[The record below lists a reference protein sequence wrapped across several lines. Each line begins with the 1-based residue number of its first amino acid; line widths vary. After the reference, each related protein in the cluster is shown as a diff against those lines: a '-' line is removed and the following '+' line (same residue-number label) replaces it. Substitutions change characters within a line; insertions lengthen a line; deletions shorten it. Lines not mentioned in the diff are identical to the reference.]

1 MKNWIDLLYVIDFIS
16 VGILLSAVILNTL
29 KRLESCIK
37 AYIFNSWLLSI
48 LVFFVAVKTGNL
60 HLYIAAFL
68 TLATKGILIPMF
80 LSKIVRQM
88 KVTRT
93 VEPYLSNSLSLTIS
107 GILVTI
113 VYTSL
118 REGILVTG
126 FSVHVLKISIAVA
139 LIGLFIMITRRKAI
153 TQVLG
158 LLFMEN
164 GLFLAGFSL
173 TFGMPI
179 IIELGILFDMLMGV
193 IILGVFIV
201 QIRRNFSSVDL
212 DSLTTL
218 KG

>member
-1 MKNWIDLLYVIDFIS
+1 MKNWFDLLYVIDFIS
-16 VGILLSAVILNTL
+16 VGILITAVSMNAVR
-29 KRLESCIK
+29 RLESCVR
-37 AYIFNSWLLSI
+37 AYILNSWFLSI
-48 LVFFVAVKTGNL
+48 LIFFVAVKTGNP
-60 HLYIAAFL
+60 HLYVAASL
-68 TLATKGILIPMF
+68 TLATKGILMPIF
-80 LSKIVRQM
+80 LSKMVRQI
-88 KVTRT
+88 KATHF
-93 VEPYLSNSLSLTIS
+93 VEPYLSNSLSLTIA
-107 GILVTI
+107 GILVAI

-126 FSVHVLKISIAVA
+126 FSVHILKISIAVI

-179 IIELGILFDMLMGV
+179 IVELGILFDMLMGV

-201 QIRRNFSSVDL
+201 QIRRNFSSVDI

-218 KG
+218 HD